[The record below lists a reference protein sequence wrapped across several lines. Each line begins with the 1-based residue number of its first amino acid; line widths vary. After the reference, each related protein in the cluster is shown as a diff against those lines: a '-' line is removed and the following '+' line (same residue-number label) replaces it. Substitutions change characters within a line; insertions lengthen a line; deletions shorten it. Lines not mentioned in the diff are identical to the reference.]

1 MHTLKVRATTVA
13 VTAGTVSLVLAA
25 AAFGG
30 PPVLGASNAAQE
42 AIRMSMLTRAMVAQK
57 TAATSQKATT
67 ATTVATGQKAPTAT
81 TVATGQKAPTAT
93 TAATNQKATTATHTT
108 GQPGQMCGSATAP
121 NTPGNAASAPGSA
134 FNPNGKA
141 GTVYAGTQ
149 PQNSKN
155 PTSVSQYDVA
165 CSHQPK

>member
-13 VTAGTVSLVLAA
+13 VTAGTLSLVLAV

-30 PPVLGASNAAQE
+30 PPVAGVSNAAQE
-42 AIRMSMLTRAMVAQK
+42 AVRMSLLRTMVAQK

-67 ATTVATGQKAPTAT
+67 ATT
-81 TVATGQKAPTAT
+81 
-93 TAATNQKATTATHTT
+93 AATSQKATTGTHTT
-108 GQPGQMCGSATAP
+108 GQPSQTCGSATAP
-121 NTPGNAASAPGSA
+121 NTPGHAANAPGSA

-141 GTVYAGTQ
+141 GMVYAGTQ

-165 CSHQPK
+165 CFHQPK

>member
-13 VTAGTVSLVLAA
+13 VTAGTLSLVLAV

-30 PPVLGASNAAQE
+30 PPVAGVSNAAQE
-42 AIRMSMLTRAMVAQK
+42 AVRMSLLRTMVAQK

-67 ATTVATGQKAPTAT
+67 ATTAATSQKAT
-81 TVATGQKAPTAT
+81 TAT
-93 TAATNQKATTATHTT
+93 TAATSQKATTATTAATSQKATTATHTT
-108 GQPGQMCGSATAP
+108 GQPSQTCGSATAP
-121 NTPGNAASAPGSA
+121 NTPGHAANAPGSA

-141 GTVYAGTQ
+141 GMVYAGTQ

-165 CSHQPK
+165 CLHQPK

>member
-13 VTAGTVSLVLAA
+13 VTAGTLSLVLAV

-30 PPVLGASNAAQE
+30 PPVAGVSNAAQE
-42 AIRMSMLTRAMVAQK
+42 AVRMSLLRTMVAQK

-67 ATTVATGQKAPTAT
+67 ATT
-81 TVATGQKAPTAT
+81 
-93 TAATNQKATTATHTT
+93 AATSQKATTATHTT
-108 GQPGQMCGSATAP
+108 GQPSQTCGSATAP
-121 NTPGNAASAPGSA
+121 NTPGHAANAPGSA

-141 GTVYAGTQ
+141 GMVYAGTQ

-165 CSHQPK
+165 CFHQPK

>member
-13 VTAGTVSLVLAA
+13 VTAGTLSLVLAV

-30 PPVLGASNAAQE
+30 PPVAGVSNAAQE
-42 AIRMSMLTRAMVAQK
+42 AVRMSLLTRTMVAQK

-67 ATTVATGQKAPTAT
+67 ATT
-81 TVATGQKAPTAT
+81 
-93 TAATNQKATTATHTT
+93 AATSQKATTATHTT
-108 GQPGQMCGSATAP
+108 GQPSQTCGSATAP
-121 NTPGNAASAPGSA
+121 NTPGHAANAPGSA

-141 GTVYAGTQ
+141 GMVYAGTQ

-165 CSHQPK
+165 CFHQPK

>member
-13 VTAGTVSLVLAA
+13 VTAGTLSLVLAV

-30 PPVLGASNAAQE
+30 PPVAGVSNAAQE
-42 AIRMSMLTRAMVAQK
+42 AVRMSLLTRTMVAQ
-57 TAATSQKATT
+57 
-67 ATTVATGQKAPTAT
+67 
-81 TVATGQKAPTAT
+81 T
-93 TAATNQKATTATHTT
+93 TAATRQKATTATHTT
-108 GQPGQMCGSATAP
+108 GQPSQTCGSATAP
-121 NTPGNAASAPGSA
+121 NTPGHAANAPGSA

-141 GTVYAGTQ
+141 GMVYAGTQ

-165 CSHQPK
+165 CFHQPK

>member
-13 VTAGTVSLVLAA
+13 VTAGTLSLVLAV

-30 PPVLGASNAAQE
+30 PPVAGVSNAAQE
-42 AIRMSMLTRAMVAQK
+42 AVRMSLLTRTMVAQK

-67 ATTVATGQKAPTAT
+67 ATT
-81 TVATGQKAPTAT
+81 
-93 TAATNQKATTATHTT
+93 AATRQKATTATHTT
-108 GQPGQMCGSATAP
+108 GQPSQTCGSATAP
-121 NTPGNAASAPGSA
+121 NTPGHAANAPGSA

-141 GTVYAGTQ
+141 GMVYAGTQ

-165 CSHQPK
+165 CFHQPK

>member
-13 VTAGTVSLVLAA
+13 VTAGTLSLVLAV

-30 PPVLGASNAAQE
+30 PPVAGVSNAAQE
-42 AIRMSMLTRAMVAQK
+42 AVRMSLLRTMVAQK
-57 TAATSQKATT
+57 TAANGQKATTATTAATSQKATT
-67 ATTVATGQKAPTAT
+67 ATT
-81 TVATGQKAPTAT
+81 
-93 TAATNQKATTATHTT
+93 AATSQKATTATHTT
-108 GQPGQMCGSATAP
+108 GQPSQTCGSATAP
-121 NTPGNAASAPGSA
+121 NTPGHAANAPGSA

-141 GTVYAGTQ
+141 GMVYAGTQ

-165 CSHQPK
+165 CFHQPK